1 MWHERHF
8 RFREGTLLKRHRIL
22 IADDHELARSGLIAV
37 LASAD
42 NLEIVAE
49 AADGLSAVALA
60 ESLRPD
66 IALLDIRMG
75 GMDGLEA
82 TAQIRVRS
90 PETRIIM
97 LTMHDS
103 VDYLQAAIKAGASG
117 YALKDIRRD
126 ELLQMIANVAAGQSF
141 FNTELMRRL
150 LRRVSPEAPADNT
163 IERLT
168 VREREILVR
177 LTTGE
182 TNKEI
187 AKALTISPGTVKV
200 HVERILY
207 KLRVAD
213 RTQAAVLAVRA
224 GLVDRERL

>member
-1 MWHERHF
+1 
-8 RFREGTLLKRHRIL
+8 
-22 IADDHELARSGLIAV
+22 
-37 LASAD
+37 
-42 NLEIVAE
+42 IVGE
-49 AADGLSAVALA
+49 APDGMSAVTLS

-75 GMDGLEA
+75 SMDGLEA
-82 TAQIRVRS
+82 AAEIGVRS

-103 VDYLQAAIKAGASG
+103 VDYLEAAIKAGASG

-126 ELLQMIANVAAGQSF
+126 ELLQVIANVAAGQSF
-141 FNTELMRRL
+141 FNVDLMRRL
-150 LRRVSPEAPADNT
+150 LRRVSPETPGETT

-187 AKALTISPGTVKV
+187 AKSLDISPGTVKV

-213 RTQAAVLAVRA
+213 RTQAAVMAVRA
-224 GLVDRERL
+224 GLVDRDRL

>member
-1 MWHERHF
+1 M
-8 RFREGTLLKRHRIL
+8 KRCRIL
-22 IADDHELARSGLIAV
+22 IADDHELARSGLVAV
-37 LASAD
+37 LATAPD
-42 NLEIVAE
+42 LEIVGE
-49 AADGLSAVALA
+49 VADGMAAVTLS
-60 ESLRPD
+60 ESLQPD

-82 TAQIRVRS
+82 AVEIRRRS

-103 VDYLQAAIKAGASG
+103 VDYLEAAIKAGASG

-126 ELLQMIANVAAGQSF
+126 ALLQVIANVAAGQSF
-141 FNTELMRRL
+141 FNADLMRRL
-150 LRRVSPEAPADNT
+150 LRRVSPDAPGDAAID
-163 IERLT
+163 RLT

-187 AKALTISPGTVKV
+187 ARALGIAPGTVRV
-200 HVERILY
+200 HVERILD
-207 KLRVAD
+207 KLQVAD
-213 RTQAAVLAVRA
+213 RTQAAVMAVRA
-224 GLVDRERL
+224 GLVDRECL

>member
-1 MWHERHF
+1 
-8 RFREGTLLKRHRIL
+8 LKHCRIL

-37 LASAD
+37 LASASD
-42 NLEIVAE
+42 LEIVAE
-49 AADGLSAVALA
+49 AADGGSAVILS
-60 ESLRPD
+60 ERLRPD
-66 IALLDIRMG
+66 VALLDIRMG
-75 GMDGLEA
+75 DMDGLEA
-82 TAQIRVRS
+82 AAQIRIRS

-103 VDYLQAAIKAGASG
+103 VDYLEAAIKAGASG

-141 FNTELMRRL
+141 FNLDLMRRL
-150 LRRVSPEAPADNT
+150 LRRVSPEASGDLV

-168 VREREILVR
+168 AREREILAR

-187 AKALTISPGTVKV
+187 AKTLAISPGTVKV

-207 KLRVAD
+207 KLGVAD
-213 RTQAAVLAVRA
+213 RTQAAVMAVRA

>member
-1 MWHERHF
+1 MKHC
-8 RFREGTLLKRHRIL
+8 RIL

-37 LASAD
+37 LASASD
-42 NLEIVAE
+42 LEIVAE
-49 AADGLSAVALA
+49 AADGGSAVILS
-60 ESLRPD
+60 ERLRPD
-66 IALLDIRMG
+66 VALLDIRMG
-75 GMDGLEA
+75 DMDGLEA
-82 TAQIRVRS
+82 AAQIRIRS

-103 VDYLQAAIKAGASG
+103 VDYLEAAIKAGASG

-141 FNTELMRRL
+141 FNLDLMRRL
-150 LRRVSPEAPADNT
+150 LRRVSPEASGDLV

-168 VREREILVR
+168 AREREILAR

-187 AKALTISPGTVKV
+187 AKTLAISPGTVKV

-207 KLRVAD
+207 KLGVAD
-213 RTQAAVLAVRA
+213 RTQAAVMAVRA

>member
-1 MWHERHF
+1 M
-8 RFREGTLLKRHRIL
+8 KRYRIL

-42 NLEIVAE
+42 DLEIVAE

-60 ESLRPD
+60 ENLQPD

-75 GMDGLEA
+75 GVDGLEA
-82 TAQIRVRS
+82 AAQIRVKS

-103 VDYLQAAIKAGASG
+103 VDYLEAAIKAGASG
-117 YALKDIRRD
+117 YALKDIRRE
-126 ELLQMIANVAAGQSF
+126 ELLRMIANVAAGQSF
-141 FNTELMRRL
+141 FNVDLMRRL
-150 LRRVSPEAPADNT
+150 LRRVAPEASADGA

-187 AKALTISPGTVKV
+187 AKALAISPGTVKV
-200 HVERILY
+200 HVERILN

-213 RTQAAVLAVRA
+213 RTQAAVVAVRA
-224 GLVDRERL
+224 GLVDRQSL

>member
-1 MWHERHF
+1 MKHC
-8 RFREGTLLKRHRIL
+8 RIL

-37 LASAD
+37 LASASD
-42 NLEIVAE
+42 LEIVAE
-49 AADGLSAVALA
+49 AADGGSAVILS
-60 ESLRPD
+60 ERLRPD
-66 IALLDIRMG
+66 VALLDIRMG
-75 GMDGLEA
+75 DMDGLEA
-82 TAQIRVRS
+82 AAQIRIRS

-103 VDYLQAAIKAGASG
+103 VDYLEAAIKAGASG

-141 FNTELMRRL
+141 FNLDLMRRL
-150 LRRVSPEAPADNT
+150 LRRVSPEASGDLV

-168 VREREILVR
+168 EREREILAR

-187 AKALTISPGTVKV
+187 AKTLAISPGTVKV

-207 KLRVAD
+207 KLGVAD
-213 RTQAAVLAVRA
+213 RTQAAVMAVRA

>member
-1 MWHERHF
+1 M
-8 RFREGTLLKRHRIL
+8 KRYRIL
-22 IADDHELARSGLIAV
+22 IADDHELARSGLVAV
-37 LASAD
+37 LASAPD
-42 NLEIVAE
+42 LEIVGE
-49 AADGLSAVALA
+49 APDGMSAVTLS

-75 GMDGLEA
+75 SMDGLEA
-82 TAQIRVRS
+82 AAEIGVRS

-103 VDYLQAAIKAGASG
+103 VDYLEAAIKAGASG

-126 ELLQMIANVAAGQSF
+126 ELLQVIANVAAGQSF
-141 FNTELMRRL
+141 FNVDLMRRL
-150 LRRVSPEAPADNT
+150 LRRVSPETPGETT

-187 AKALTISPGTVKV
+187 AKSLDISPGTVKV

-213 RTQAAVLAVRA
+213 RTQAAVMAVRA
-224 GLVDRERL
+224 GLVDRDRL

>member
-1 MWHERHF
+1 MKHC
-8 RFREGTLLKRHRIL
+8 RIL

-37 LASAD
+37 LASASD
-42 NLEIVAE
+42 LEIVAE
-49 AADGLSAVALA
+49 AADGGSAVILS
-60 ESLRPD
+60 ERLRPD
-66 IALLDIRMG
+66 VALLDIRMG
-75 GMDGLEA
+75 DMDGLEA
-82 TAQIRVRS
+82 AAQIRIRS

-103 VDYLQAAIKAGASG
+103 VDYLEAAIKAGASG

-141 FNTELMRRL
+141 FNLDLMRRL
-150 LRRVSPEAPADNT
+150 LRRVSPEASGDLV

-168 VREREILVR
+168 AREREILAR
-177 LTTGE
+177 LTTGD

-187 AKALTISPGTVKV
+187 AKTLAISPGTVKV

-207 KLRVAD
+207 KLGVAD
-213 RTQAAVLAVRA
+213 RTQAAVMAVRA

>member
-1 MWHERHF
+1 MNRY
-8 RFREGTLLKRHRIL
+8 RIL
-22 IADDHELARSGLIAV
+22 IADDHELARSGLVAV
-37 LASAD
+37 LASAPE
-42 NLEIVAE
+42 LEIVGE
-49 AADGLSAVALA
+49 AADGMTAVALS
-60 ESLRPD
+60 ETLRPD

-82 TAQIRVRS
+82 AAEIRQRA
-90 PETRIIM
+90 PETLIIM

-103 VDYLQAAIKAGASG
+103 VDYLEAAIKAGASG

-126 ELLQMIANVAAGQSF
+126 ALLQVIANVAAGQSF
-141 FNTELMRRL
+141 FDVDLMRRL
-150 LRRVSPEAPADNT
+150 LRRVSPEPAGDAA

-187 AKALTISPGTVKV
+187 ARSLGIAPGTVKV
-200 HVERILY
+200 HVERILD
-207 KLRVAD
+207 KLQVTD
-213 RTQAAVLAVRA
+213 RTQAAVMAVRA
-224 GLVDRERL
+224 GLVDQDSL

>member
-1 MWHERHF
+1 MPLERLF
-8 RFREGTLLKRHRIL
+8 PPYEGTHLKHYRIL

-37 LASAD
+37 LASASD
-42 NLEIVAE
+42 LEIVAE
-49 AADGLSAVALA
+49 AADGQSAVVLS
-60 ESLRPD
+60 ETLRPD

-82 TAQIRVRS
+82 AAQIRIKS

-103 VDYLQAAIKAGASG
+103 VEYLEAAINVGASG
-117 YALKDIRRD
+117 YALKDIRRK
-126 ELLQMIANVAAGQSF
+126 ELLSMISNVAAGHSF
-141 FNTELMRRL
+141 FNLDLMRRL
-150 LRRVSPEAPADNT
+150 LRRVSPQASNDSA

-177 LTTGE
+177 LTTGD

-187 AKALTISPGTVKV
+187 AKTLAISPGTVKV
-200 HVERILY
+200 HIERILD
-207 KLRVAD
+207 KLGVAD
-213 RTQAAVLAVRA
+213 RTQAAVMAVRA
-224 GLVDRERL
+224 DLVDRERL

>member
-1 MWHERHF
+1 MKHC
-8 RFREGTLLKRHRIL
+8 RIL

-37 LASAD
+37 LASASD
-42 NLEIVAE
+42 LEIVAE
-49 AADGLSAVALA
+49 AADGGSAVILS
-60 ESLRPD
+60 ERLRPD
-66 IALLDIRMG
+66 VALLDIRMG
-75 GMDGLEA
+75 DMDGLEA
-82 TAQIRVRS
+82 AAQIRIRS

-103 VDYLQAAIKAGASG
+103 VDYLEAAIKAGASG
-117 YALKDIRRD
+117 YALKDIRRG

-141 FNTELMRRL
+141 FNLDLMRRL
-150 LRRVSPEAPADNT
+150 LRRVSPEASGDLV

-168 VREREILVR
+168 AREREILTR

-187 AKALTISPGTVKV
+187 AKTLAISPGTVKV

-207 KLRVAD
+207 KLGVAD
-213 RTQAAVLAVRA
+213 RTQAAVMAVRA

>member
-1 MWHERHF
+1 M
-8 RFREGTLLKRHRIL
+8 KRHRIL

>member
-1 MWHERHF
+1 M
-8 RFREGTLLKRHRIL
+8 L

-37 LASAD
+37 LASASD
-42 NLEIVAE
+42 LEIVAE
-49 AADGLSAVALA
+49 AADGGSAVILS
-60 ESLRPD
+60 ERLRPD
-66 IALLDIRMG
+66 VALLDIRMG
-75 GMDGLEA
+75 DMDGLEA
-82 TAQIRVRS
+82 AAQIRIRS

-103 VDYLQAAIKAGASG
+103 VDYLEAAIKAGASG

-141 FNTELMRRL
+141 FNLDLMRRL
-150 LRRVSPEAPADNT
+150 LRRVSPEASGDLV

-168 VREREILVR
+168 AREREILAR

-187 AKALTISPGTVKV
+187 AKTLAISPGTVKV

-207 KLRVAD
+207 KLGVAD
-213 RTQAAVLAVRA
+213 RTQAAVMAVRA

>member
-1 MWHERHF
+1 M
-8 RFREGTLLKRHRIL
+8 KRYRIL

-42 NLEIVAE
+42 DLEIVAE
-49 AADGLSAVALA
+49 AADGLSAVAFA
-60 ESLRPD
+60 ENLRPD

-75 GMDGLEA
+75 GVDGLEA
-82 TAQIRVRS
+82 AAQIRVKS

-103 VDYLQAAIKAGASG
+103 VDYLEAAIKAGASG
-117 YALKDIRRD
+117 YALKDIRRE
-126 ELLQMIANVAAGQSF
+126 ELLRMIANVAAGQSF
-141 FNTELMRRL
+141 FNVDLMRRL
-150 LRRVSPEAPADNT
+150 LRRVAPEASVDSA

-187 AKALTISPGTVKV
+187 AKALAISPGTVKV
-200 HVERILY
+200 HVERILN

-213 RTQAAVLAVRA
+213 RTQAAVVAVRA
-224 GLVDRERL
+224 GLVDRQSL